1 MIVNRSIAIILRQ
14 YKKEHIS
21 EEEAIQL
28 INDLT
33 YRLQYIPYY
42 TPWWNNSD
50 VTWEKNKIKI
60 PDYGTYKVTCE
71 HENH

>member
-1 MIVNRSIAIILRQ
+1 MIVNSSIAIILRQ
-14 YKKEHIS
+14 YKEEHIS

-33 YRLQYIPYY
+33 YRPQYIPYY
-42 TPWWNNSD
+42 TPWWNN
-50 VTWEKNKIKI
+50 VTWEKNKIEI
-60 PDYGTYKVTCE
+60 PKYGTYKVTCE